1 MAAKKATRKAKQPAK
16 RKRPVSKRRA
26 AKTFKSLAEVRKAI
40 DAMDAKIVPLLC
52 ERLYLVTQAAEFK
65 PSVEGVIVESRVE
78 DVVERARRTAARAGG
93 NPATIEVVYRA
104 LIDAFTADEQTRW
117 RELHARS

>member
-1 MAAKKATRKAKQPAK
+1 MAAKKKSKSKAKKAAK
-16 RKRPVSKRRA
+16 RKRPA
-26 AKTFKSLAEVRKAI
+26 AKTYKSLADVRKAI

-52 ERLYLVTQAAEFK
+52 ERLYLVTQAAQFK
-65 PSVEGVIVESRVE
+65 PSVEGVVVQSRVE
-78 DVVERARRTAARAGG
+78 EVVERARRAAARAGG